1 MGQLSIP
8 QNRLDMLNLPMG
20 IEIKLREGY
29 PFIEDLYKGSFSGVD
44 CGLQSSEMGILQDML
59 AVCGLPPLP

>member
-1 MGQLSIP
+1 
-8 QNRLDMLNLPMG
+8 MLNLPMG